1 MSSIYNFQFY
11 YNNSMKDILLEALSL
26 VKISEDKRKILEY
39 RYFELQKQAKDRS
52 LKYSFYF
59 NWGKMCIL
67 VGTILTPALLS
78 ISYVLDKEV
87 IFWITW
93 ILSLIVS
100 ILNGFFSLYKVDK
113 NYYTSN
119 ICIEQFCS
127 EFWQY
132 ISLTGRYS
140 GFYDHTEPP
149 SHTNQYVYFT
159 NAIEKLHMR
168 SIESSYGQIS
178 ENLNNMKE
186 KEKQSVIP
194 PSVFKST
201 LEEAK
206 KEYNISD
213 LQAGIVPKATI
224 LELNSEPTSRDA

>member
-1 MSSIYNFQFY
+1 
-11 YNNSMKDILLEALSL
+11 MKDIIVEALSL
-26 VKISEDKRKILEY
+26 LKVSDDKRKILEY
-39 RYFELQKQAKDRS
+39 RYIELQRLARSRS

-59 NWGKMCIL
+59 NWGKMCIV

-78 ISYVLDKEV
+78 ITYVLDTEI

-93 ILSLIVS
+93 TLSLIVS

-119 ICIEQFCS
+119 ICVEQFCS

-140 GFYDHTEPP
+140 GFNDHAETP
-149 SHTNQYVYFT
+149 SHENQYVYFT

-178 ENLNNMKE
+178 ENLQQIKGT
-186 KEKQSVIP
+186 QTVIP

-206 KEYNISD
+206 KEYPIID
-213 LQAGIVPKATI
+213 LQAGIIPRSTI
-224 LELNSEPTSRDA
+224 LELNSIPTSRDA